1 MNLIQLFYS
10 SLPAVPFGSREL
22 IDILEPS
29 RSNNKRDAITGMLAF
44 SGTAFLQALE
54 GDQDMVNRTFT
65 RISGDKRHRDVQLI
79 GMLHPAERQFPAW
92 TMGFAGFKSFRRE
105 LVEKYSASGE
115 LHGGS
120 LLPDSAR
127 ALLIELAS
135 KEARPDP
142 APSPGSN

>member
-22 IDILEPS
+22 IEILEPS
-29 RSNNKRDAITGMLAF
+29 RSNNERDGITGMLAF

-79 GMLHPAERQFPAW
+79 GMLHPSERQFPAW

-105 LVEKYSASGE
+105 LVEKHSANGE

-120 LLPDSAR
+120 LDAAGAS
-127 ALLIELAS
+127 ALLLELAE
-135 KEARPDP
+135 K
-142 APSPGSN
+142 